1 MNFSVCKGI
10 LAALFLIVLAS
21 GCATAPKSYDYT
33 AFREAK
39 PRSIVVLPPLN
50 SSPDVKATYSMLAQM
65 SYPLAESGYY
75 VLPVSLVDAAF
86 KENGLSNAAEVHA
99 VPTAKLREIFGA
111 DAALYVE
118 VKEYG
123 SSYRIISSETAVA
136 AEARLVD
143 LRTGQTLWTGSA
155 RSSSAENN
163 NNNNNGLAGML
174 IGALINQIANSVSD
188 KSHTY
193 AGITSQRL
201 LTAGGGQGRL
211 LYGPRNAK
219 YGQD

>member
-1 MNFSVCKGI
+1 MKFSACKGL
-10 LAALFLIVLAS
+10 LAALFLAVLTT
-21 GCATAPKSYDYT
+21 GCATSPRSYDYT

-50 SSPDVKATYSMLAQM
+50 SSPDIKATYSMLAQM

-86 KENGLSNAAEVHA
+86 KENGLSNAAEIHA
-99 VPTAKLREIFGA
+99 VSQNKLHEIFGA

-123 SSYRIISSETAVA
+123 SSYRIISAETTVA
-136 AEARLVD
+136 ADARLVD
-143 LRTGQTLWTGSA
+143 LRSGQTLWTGSA
-155 RSSSAENN
+155 RASSAEN

-174 IGALINQIANSVSD
+174 ISALINQIANSISD

-193 AGITSQRL
+193 AGIASQRL